1 MHPYSP
7 HAVAELLR
15 EHGIRPAKRL
25 GQNFLWDRNVLERIV
40 RVAGVSEDDPVL
52 EIGPGLGSLTRVL
65 ADHARAVTA
74 VEVDRGLRP
83 VLDALADERPN
94 VRVIYA
100 DALRLDWDGL
110 LDEAFGGE
118 TGAIVANIPY
128 AITTPLVERVL
139 SVKRR
144 LRRATLLVQ
153 LEVAER
159 LAAPPNCKAYGSLS
173 VFVQYHMQV
182 EKGGVVARTVFV
194 PQPDVASA
202 LVVMTPALPSS
213 VPVQDEAT
221 FFRVVRAG
229 FGQRR
234 KTLANALDALEGA
247 NRTGVLAALASAGI
261 DPMRRAE
268 TLSLREFAAL
278 ADAIAA
284 ADAARG

>member
-1 MHPYSP
+1 
-7 HAVAELLR
+7 
-15 EHGIRPAKRL
+15 
-25 GQNFLWDRNVLERIV
+25 
-40 RVAGVSEDDPVL
+40 
-52 EIGPGLGSLTRVL
+52 
-65 ADHARAVTA
+65 
-74 VEVDRGLRP
+74 
-83 VLDALADERPN
+83 
-94 VRVIYA
+94 
-100 DALRLDWDGL
+100 
-110 LDEAFGGE
+110 
-118 TGAIVANIPY
+118 
-128 AITTPLVERVL
+128 
-139 SVKRR
+139 
-144 LRRATLLVQ
+144 
-153 LEVAER
+153 
-159 LAAPPNCKAYGSLS
+159 
-173 VFVQYHMQV
+173 MQV